1 MLQPTTC
8 SKPEQQQEQQQQQN
22 EQQQQQKQFEPEQKE
37 QQLWNVVVVNNYS
50 NNKNNDDDNKSLA
63 DLAKD
68 TPATSAIMA
77 SATATATATP
87 TASTT
92 TSHSQLNNMLAKNI
106 INKSTTID
114 FNSRRRRGRLRSTIE
129 DAKCCQL
136 VPAATLAA
144 NTHQQQPTEQTQQQ
158 SSSNTAMLIVKQS
171 VNIFKRLVLL
181 TLNATT
187 TTQIR
192 TTTATEATATKTT
205 ASPSSNSNSNSS
217 SSCCCR
223 PRRRS
228 RRRCC
233 LPPAMLGIFLIFCL
247 LNPQEIG
254 VDSAKPKSAKHQ
266 PNTSNNNHNNIAG
279 VTGGAGGGGGGGVGA
294 PPTYQVEPS
303 QQTSNE
309 DDAELMYPFQSEEQM
324 FDEEEMNLNA
334 AHGTDEDNMANQR
347 GINDTHN
354 DNSTI
359 TKTPLFPKDL
369 FTKEQLENGAVI
381 LHIIGVIYMFV
392 ALAIVCDEFFV
403 PSLDVII
410 EKLGITDDVAG
421 ATFMAAGGSA
431 PELFTSVIGVF
442 VSFDDVGIGTIV
454 GSAVFNILFV
464 IGMCALFSKTVLSLT
479 WWPLFRDCSFY
490 SISLLV
496 LIYFFRDNRIYWW
509 EALILFTI
517 YIAYVAFM
525 KWNVQVEQCVKKMIT
540 KNKGNAA
547 NSSETSMATQPGG
560 SVTSRAASET
570 RSGPP
575 GSSNA
580 AGATGNSGGGT
591 SGSTQTGAKFRH
603 GLLQLMIH
611 TIDPLHDDDVP
622 GKVDEKATQL
632 HAIASLKVLLDATK
646 PQRGGATTSAANHVK
661 INLKE
666 TTLADRPNGNIDTT
680 LDSPSLSGRRPSWIE
695 QRVKIQT
702 RKFSIKAPEIEDEP
716 EPLSMAWPDTARKRL
731 TYVLVAPL
739 LVPMWLTLPDTRTP
753 RGKRFFPVTFIGSIV
768 WIAAFSYLMVWWA
781 NVAGDTARIPP
792 EVMGLTFLAA
802 GTSIPD
808 LITSVIVARK
818 GFGDMAVS
826 SSVGSNIFDVT
837 VGLPIPWLL
846 YGIIYDAPVEV
857 NSVGM
862 VCSITILFMM
872 LVFVVMSIACFR
884 WRMNKGLGFTMFL
897 LYFVFVAV
905 SLMFEYDLITCPV

>member
-1 MLQPTTC
+1 MLQQTTC
-8 SKPEQQQEQQQQQN
+8 SKQQWQQHQEEERELEQQEQPQQPQQQQQQQEQQQTA
-22 EQQQQQKQFEPEQKE
+22 KASS
-37 QQLWNVVVVNNYS
+37 YS
-50 NNKNNDDDNKSLA
+50 NIVRPGNMGLSNML
-63 DLAKD
+63 
-68 TPATSAIMA
+68 PASN
-77 SATATATATP
+77 
-87 TASTT
+87 STT
-92 TSHSQLNNMLAKNI
+92 
-106 INKSTTID
+106 TTID
-114 FNSRRRRGRLRSTIE
+114 FNSRRRRGRLR
-129 DAKCCQL
+129 AAHKCCQQ
-136 VPAATLAA
+136 VPAT
-144 NTHQQQPTEQTQQQ
+144 NTNVAYTKQQQTKQPKHHAKLLL
-158 SSSNTAMLIVKQS
+158 SIMCAYIVDC
-171 VNIFKRLVLL
+171 VNILKRLVLL
-181 TLNATT
+181 TLT
-187 TTQIR
+187 
-192 TTTATEATATKTT
+192 TTTATKKNN
-205 ASPSSNSNSNSS
+205 NSN
-217 SSCCCR
+217 R
-223 PRRRS
+223 HARGRGQPL
-228 RRRCC
+228 CC
-233 LPPAMLGIFLIFCL
+233 LMLLLLLLFFCSV
-247 LNPQEIG
+247 Q
-254 VDSAKPKSAKHQ
+254 AHKPKSVHKQQHQ
-266 PNTSNNNHNNIAG
+266 PAHNND
-279 VTGGAGGGGGGGVGA
+279 VTFNNMADV
-294 PPTYQVEPS
+294 PPTYQVKS
-303 QQTSNE
+303 SQTSNE
-309 DDAELMYPFQSEEQM
+309 DEAEILYHSAEM
-324 FDEEEMNLNA
+324 FGEEEEDDLSDGREPSGRQVNEDNA
-334 AHGTDEDNMANQR
+334 ANPR
-347 GINDTHN
+347 GINDSLTDSSN
-354 DNSTI
+354 T

-464 IGMCALFSKTVLSLT
+464 IGMCALFSRTVLSLT

-496 LIYFFRDNRIYWW
+496 LIYFFRDNRIFWW

-517 YIAYVAFM
+517 YIAYVTFM
-525 KWNVQVEQCVKKMIT
+525 KWNVQVEHCVKKMIT

-570 RSGPP
+570 RSGPA
-575 GSSNA
+575 GSSN
-580 AGATGNSGGGT
+580 AGATGNSSGGT
-591 SGSTQTGAKFRH
+591 AGSTQTGAKFRH

-680 LDSPSLSGRRPSWIE
+680 LDS
-695 QRVKIQT
+695 
-702 RKFSIKAPEIEDEP
+702 APEIIEDEP

-753 RGKRFFPVTFIGSIV
+753 RGKRYFPVTFIGSIV

-872 LVFVVMSIACFR
+872 LVFVVLSIACFR